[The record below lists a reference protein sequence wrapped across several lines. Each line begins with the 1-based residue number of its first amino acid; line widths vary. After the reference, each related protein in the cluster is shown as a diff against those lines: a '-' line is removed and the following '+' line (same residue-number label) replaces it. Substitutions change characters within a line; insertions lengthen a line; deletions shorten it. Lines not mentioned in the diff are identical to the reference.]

1 MAAAMITPFIVTVP
15 AHWNSSVQLKAS
27 SAPQSASQR
36 TVEGVWRTVVTPR
49 NCQTGEALGPLVIR
63 GLFTFHEGGT
73 VSEFGVAPG
82 STPALRSPGH
92 GVWQREHGW
101 QDYSFAFIHNRY
113 DATGAF
119 LGTQVVRATLELDGS
134 GDALS
139 TQATV
144 RVFDANDALIGT
156 FCATAAGTVPTWCGS
171 AAGCSAA

>member
-1 MAAAMITPFIVTVP
+1 MTRRQLGVVMAAAMITPFIVTVP
-15 AHWNSSVQLKAS
+15 ELWGSSVLRKTS
-27 SAPQSASQR
+27 SASQNASQR

-49 NCQTGEALGPLVIR
+49 NCQTGEPLGPLVIR

-119 LGTQVVRATLELDGS
+119 LGTQTVRATLELDGS
-134 GDALS
+134 GDALA

-144 RVFDANDALIGT
+144 QVFDANDALTST
-156 FCATAAGTVPTWCGS
+156 FCATAAGTRFE
-171 AAGCSAA
+171 

>member
-1 MAAAMITPFIVTVP
+1 MTLPKLGAVMAAAMITPFIVTVP
-15 AHWNSSVQLKAS
+15 ALWGSSVLRKAS
-27 SAPQSASQR
+27 STSQNASQR

-49 NCQTGEALGPLVIR
+49 NCQTGEPLGPLVIR

-119 LGTQVVRATLELDGS
+119 LGTQTVRATLELDGS
-134 GDALS
+134 GDAIATQS
-139 TQATV
+139 TVQ
-144 RVFDANDALIGT
+144 VFDANDALTAT
-156 FCATAAGTVPTWCGS
+156 FCATAAGTRFE
-171 AAGCSAA
+171 